1 MYQITEMLVAV
12 QKCSRVYNR
21 MMTESARNSG
31 ITKPELDVL
40 LFLFNNPKYD
50 KASDVSEM
58 RFLAKS
64 YVSKTVDLLQKRG
77 YLKVQED
84 TQDRRIMRLKVTEDA
99 LPLIQRGKET
109 QKNFAEILYSG
120 MSDQDMDQMHR
131 IYSKMMENLD
141 QYM

>member
-12 QKCSRVYNR
+12 QKCGRVYNR

-40 LFLFNNPKYD
+40 LFLFNNPQYD

-64 YVSKTVDLLQKRG
+64 YVSKAVDLLQKRG

-84 TQDRRIMRLKVTEDA
+84 TQDRRIMRLKVTECA
-99 LPLIQRGKET
+99 LPVIQQGKET
-109 QKNFAEILYSG
+109 QKRFAEILYSG
-120 MSDQDMDQMHR
+120 MSDKDMDHMHR